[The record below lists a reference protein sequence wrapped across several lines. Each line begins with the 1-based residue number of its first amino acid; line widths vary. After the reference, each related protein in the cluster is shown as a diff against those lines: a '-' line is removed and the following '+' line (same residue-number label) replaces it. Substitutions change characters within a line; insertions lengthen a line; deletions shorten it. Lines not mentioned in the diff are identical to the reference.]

1 MEQIKVDKLR
11 HNRRNFE
18 ILTCHDREKGRLF
31 LEAWEGQGEGK
42 KRLAGVTEEVPL
54 PGRTTIGDPSENPD
68 YLIALA
74 SIRYNIVIYAYN

>member
-18 ILTCHDREKGRLF
+18 ILTYHDREKGRLF

-42 KRLAGVTEEVPL
+42 KRLAGVTEEVQL
-54 PGRTTIGDPSENPD
+54 RGLTTVEDPAEHPD
-68 YLIALA
+68 YLMALA
-74 SIRYNIVIYAYN
+74 SIRYNVVIYAYN